1 MTAEVRRCLSCGHT
15 GQMKTW
21 LGNYSFPQFLVL
33 LGLLFYILPGVIF
46 IAWAW
51 GKFKCP
57 NCGALDKNTAAPV
70 NSPTTTDA
78 RDERECPWC
87 AETILVAAKICKHC
101 GKEVPPLSA
110 TNKRARSIIEIANA
124 ESEERH

>member
-1 MTAEVRRCLSCGHT
+1 MATEIRRCLSCGYT

-21 LGNYSFPQFLVL
+21 LRNYNFPQFLVI
-33 LGLLFYILPGVIF
+33 LGLLFWVIPGVIF
-46 IAWAW
+46 MAWAW

-57 NCGALDKNTAAPV
+57 NCGALDKSAAASV
-70 NSPTTTDA
+70 NVQQHTVA

-87 AETILVAAKICKHC
+87 AETILVAAKVCKHC

-110 TNKRARSIIEIANA
+110 SNKRARSIIEMANA
-124 ESEERH
+124 ESEEQH